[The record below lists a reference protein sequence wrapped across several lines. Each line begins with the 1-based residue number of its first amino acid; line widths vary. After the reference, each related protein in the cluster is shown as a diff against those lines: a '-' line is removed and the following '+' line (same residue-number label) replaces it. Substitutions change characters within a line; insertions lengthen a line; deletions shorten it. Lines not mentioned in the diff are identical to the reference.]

1 VALVRQLL
9 PYLPALWNA
18 LGITFLIAVLSILG
32 AALTSVALGILRAAR
47 KSPARRVS
55 AGTVEI
61 LRGAS
66 AIIYLFWIYYA
77 LPVVPGAP
85 RLSPFAASVLVLSLT
100 GGAYGAE
107 IVRGGIQAVPHSQ
120 LDACHALGLSR
131 RHTVLRIIFPQ
142 ALSQIV
148 PAFGSLAVDMVKWT
162 VIVSFVG
169 VQDVFY
175 VANTA
180 RAVTSQTVAIYL
192 SLVVIY
198 WVLCSCVSLM
208 FRGIEYALPLSKAGR
223 AARAPDR
230 SFSRTSATQEPVAE
244 S

>member
-1 VALVRQLL
+1 VRQLL

-18 LGITFLIAVLSILG
+18 LGVTLLIAVLSILG
-32 AALTSVALGILRAAR
+32 AAVTAVALGTLRAAR
-47 KSPARRVS
+47 KSPARHVS
-55 AGTVEI
+55 AATVEV

-66 AIIYLFWIYYA
+66 AIVYLFWIYYA
-77 LPVVPGAP
+77 LPAVPGAP

-107 IVRGGIQAVPHSQ
+107 IVRGAIQAVPRSQ

-131 RHTVLRIIFPQ
+131 RHTLLRIMLPQ
-142 ALSQIV
+142 ALSQVV

-175 VANTA
+175 VANSA
-180 RAVTSQTVAIYL
+180 RALTNQTVAIYL
-192 SLVVIY
+192 VLVIVY
-198 WVLCSCVSLM
+198 WVLCSCVGLL
-208 FRGIEYALPLSKAGR
+208 FRGIEYTLPLSRAGR
-223 AARAPDR
+223 AARPPGR
-230 SFSRTSATQEPVAE
+230 PLFRRLGPGEPVAQ